1 MRKFQFYII
10 KYTLEYI
17 FSVGLCICFAM
28 VIILPF
34 LSDRVDFLDYMII
47 MFAINFILGI
57 CLAIPVFHMLKKGCK
72 YIDERDAIF
81 YVKRLKEK
89 YPEQNRF
96 CFEKLIIYNTS
107 GIFHIIPYSN
117 IYKIRVIQRGDNVR
131 ITYYLK
137 EKLLFHSTHKTYK
150 YGISKWLLTIKSAN
164 EDIIVDYI
172 KRG

>member
-1 MRKFQFYII
+1 MRRFQLYII
-10 KYTLEYI
+10 IQTLIFI
-17 FSVGLCICFAM
+17 FSVTLVFSFFLIMA
-28 VIILPF
+28 LPF
-34 LSDRVDFLDYMII
+34 LSDRVDFLIYMIVLFCI
-47 MFAINFILGI
+47 DLLIGVCIAVP
-57 CLAIPVFHMLKKGCK
+57 AFHMLKKGCK
-72 YIDERDAIF
+72 YIDERDAIQ
-81 YVKRLKEK
+81 YAITLKK
-89 YPEQNRF
+89 NYPKTNRF

-117 IYKIRVIQRGDNVR
+117 IYKIRVIQRKDSVR

-150 YGISKWLLTIKSAN
+150 YGICKWLLNIKSAN